1 MRINN
6 RQLIFRYLAVIFV
19 LTIYTLLSIKECDA
33 YWMHDAAIAITK
45 QKMLTD
51 TSYLFLLPILIIIVQ
66 MFFNIKTQVRL
77 FLIHLFSA
85 LASILLL
92 IFAINK
98 PCENLNNDHY
108 MFISATMVLGY
119 YLFKFVSFIIIG
131 IIIVHTILSR
141 NKAVKAEQV

>member
-6 RQLIFRYLAVIFV
+6 RQLIFHYLAVIFV
-19 LTIYTLLSIKECDA
+19 LTIYILISIKECDA
-33 YWMHDAAIAITK
+33 YWMHDAAITITK

-51 TSYLFLLPILIIIVQ
+51 TSYLFLLPVLTILVQ
-66 MFFNIKTQVRL
+66 IFFKIKTQIRL

-85 LASILLL
+85 LTSIILL

-108 MFISATMVLGY
+108 MFISSTMVLGY

-131 IIIVHTILSR
+131 IIIIHTILSI
-141 NKAVKAEQV
+141 NKAGKTEQV